1 MSIGVKQYN
10 VGLNGSMILTS
21 SLLLNLSNS
30 DQTRA
35 GFLATMRTRAECTR
49 PMNQM
54 VIRFTYINGPCQE
67 EEDMPNGT
75 RKQRD
80 DAQLR
85 AAIMKEAEEPR
96 QAASVKKALEKTPAT
111 TVREKLGGSTGWKA
125 KTAKRR
131 KMNACKPDHPARPS
145 R

>member
-1 MSIGVKQYN
+1 MAHAK
-10 VGLNGSMILTS
+10 
-21 SLLLNLSNS
+21 
-30 DQTRA
+30 
-35 GFLATMRTRAECTR
+35 
-49 PMNQM
+49 
-54 VIRFTYINGPCQE
+54 

-85 AAIMKEAEEPR
+85 AAIMEEAAEPR
-96 QAASVKKALEKTPAT
+96 QAASVKKSLEKTPAP

-131 KMNACKPDHPARPS
+131 EMNACKPDHPARTS